1 MLHPT
6 FRAGLVAA
14 LLAALPACRDA
25 DADDAP
31 PAAPAAATA
40 AAARAADSAAARVPL
55 VATPDTVRG
64 LYVNRWAAIGEKMG
78 QLVDVARRTEV
89 NALVLDVKDDRG
101 FMLYKSRVPL
111 ANEIGADADSIR
123 LMRPARLRAVLDT
136 MRAHGIY
143 PIARIVV
150 VKDPLLAER
159 KPEWAIRR
167 RTTPRGRGSTRTASP
182 GSTRTSRASGS
193 TPWTSRRRPSRS
205 ASARCSST
213 TCASPTRSAW
223 PARPPT
229 RSRRGARARG

>member
-1 MLHPT
+1 
-6 FRAGLVAA
+6 
-14 LLAALPACRDA
+14 
-25 DADDAP
+25 
-31 PAAPAAATA
+31 
-40 AAARAADSAAARVPL
+40 

-167 RTTPRGRGSTRTASP
+167 RDD
-182 GSTRTSRASGS
+182 
-193 TPWTSRRRPSRS
+193 
-205 ASARCSST
+205 
-213 TCASPTRSAW
+213 
-223 PARPPT
+223 PARPWLDKNGKPWLDAHQQGVWQYAVDLA
-229 RSRRGARARG
+229 GARARR